1 MAPATEGSFDSGRG
15 CPQSAELKLDH
26 VRAVQSG
33 SSVYMFSMIS
43 SGGHSTLTVGPFS
56 LGLRVACS
64 KVRQLGN
71 PTIAM
76 RRQYLDLGIF
86 ALLCIPF
93 SAALP
98 VNDDKALVRRPK
110 FEVAAVPAREYAP
123 PAQEYAGPP
132 PPQVPSPPP
141 APDLRAAQG
150 RSSRTQRNGRRP
162 SVPQPQRYDNDPG
175 YDAPRP
181 SRRTGERIHLRP
193 QRPADPPGAFGPGPY
208 ADPYADPYAANNA
221 FHAPPVFYP
230 GVPRQPPLYPPGPG
244 PMPFAAPVNMYPPT
258 PSRQDNTHASRPA
271 AAKAPE
277 NIQTIRLFW
286 KTEEDKVQQS
296 LRPQDN
302 IEDFPTGSLYDWVKK
317 SARAAEIMYT
327 KDFGTDFKLWT
338 HVGIRM
344 DPVDGTT
351 VKLLKDYYVAS
362 GQKVTAL
369 PKGSTYEDWKL
380 IIGLVQG
387 T

>member
-1 MAPATEGSFDSGRG
+1 
-15 CPQSAELKLDH
+15 
-26 VRAVQSG
+26 
-33 SSVYMFSMIS
+33 
-43 SGGHSTLTVGPFS
+43 
-56 LGLRVACS
+56 
-64 KVRQLGN
+64 
-71 PTIAM
+71 M

-162 SVPQPQRYDNDPG
+162 SVPQPQRYDDDPG

-181 SRRTGERIHLRP
+181 SRH
-193 QRPADPPGAFGPGPY
+193 
-208 ADPYADPYAANNA
+208 PYAANNA

-317 SARAAEIMYT
+317 SARAAEMI
-327 KDFGTDFKLWT
+327 
-338 HVGIRM
+338 
-344 DPVDGTT
+344 PAQP
-351 VKLLKDYYVAS
+351 AS
-362 GQKVTAL
+362 PQQPMGHGLV
-369 PKGSTYEDWKL
+369 GSTPNGQPADFQVYDRR
-380 IIGLVQG
+380 
-387 T
+387 TF

>member
-1 MAPATEGSFDSGRG
+1 
-15 CPQSAELKLDH
+15 
-26 VRAVQSG
+26 
-33 SSVYMFSMIS
+33 
-43 SGGHSTLTVGPFS
+43 
-56 LGLRVACS
+56 
-64 KVRQLGN
+64 
-71 PTIAM
+71 M

-162 SVPQPQRYDNDPG
+162 SVPQPQRYDDDPG

-244 PMPFAAPVNMYPPT
+244 PMPFAAPVNMFPPG
-258 PSRQDNTHASRPA
+258 PSRQGNTHASRPA

-286 KTEEDKVQQS
+286 KTEEDKVQKS
-296 LRPQDN
+296 LRPEHN

-317 SARAAEIMYT
+317 SARAAEMMYT
-327 KDFGTDFKLWT
+327 KDFGTDFELWT

-380 IIGLVQG
+380 YKSYQRA
-387 T
+387 

>member
-1 MAPATEGSFDSGRG
+1 
-15 CPQSAELKLDH
+15 
-26 VRAVQSG
+26 
-33 SSVYMFSMIS
+33 MIS

-64 KVRQLGN
+64 RVRQFGN

-150 RSSRTQRNGRRP
+150 RSVRVNAYTFVLNGRQTR
-162 SVPQPQRYDNDPG
+162 
-175 YDAPRP
+175 
-181 SRRTGERIHLRP
+181 L
-193 QRPADPPGAFGPGPY
+193 
-208 ADPYADPYAANNA
+208 
-221 FHAPPVFYP
+221 
-230 GVPRQPPLYPPGPG
+230 PPLYPPGPG

-258 PSRQDNTHASRPA
+258 PSRQGNTYASRPA

-327 KDFGTDFKLWT
+327 KDFGTDFELWT

-351 VKLLKDYYVAS
+351 TENVSQGMPVLEPLYP
-362 GQKVTAL
+362 AL
-369 PKGSTYEDWKL
+369 F
-380 IIGLVQG
+380 IRG
-387 T
+387 TLPRQTCSRS